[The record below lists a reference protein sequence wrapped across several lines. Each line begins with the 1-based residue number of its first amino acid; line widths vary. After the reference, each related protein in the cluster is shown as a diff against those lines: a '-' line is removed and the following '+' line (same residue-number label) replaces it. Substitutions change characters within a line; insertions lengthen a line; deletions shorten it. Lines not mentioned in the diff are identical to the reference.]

1 MRLNTTNRESSE
13 YSRFESRALK
23 LQRESSREFH
33 YALRHAQKAAAR
45 GQTEFAVEWCLF
57 AASIAWRVNPGFFY
71 CCEMEQL
78 LGEIGRGSMG
88 PASEP
93 VSSTDF
99 PRRFLHVMSTAY
111 ERGGHTRT
119 VYRWIEI
126 CAQHSPGETHSILIS
141 NQGEEPIP
149 PPLACSA
156 RKTGGELIECPREMG
171 WLQKAVYL
179 RAMSM
184 EFDAI
189 ILHIHPND
197 PLPNLAFFDHP
208 RPVLFF
214 NHADHVFS
222 LGTDVAT
229 AIADIR
235 LAGQDIST
243 RLRSKGPHKCLLPI
257 PLIDDKP
264 FPSDKADARRKLGL
278 PLDAPIALTIGEWYK
293 YQPTLGYDFAKT
305 LNFICAADARV
316 VVVAVGISELKDN
329 SDLNHLSG
337 ARFRPVGFVHDP
349 EILDLYY
356 MAADVYLDSIP
367 CGSLTCLLDAARQ
380 ALPVQRLNN
389 PYLPILWSDDPAL
402 DSVLPGVNEQDEY
415 IASALEWLLWSEPKR
430 MALGE
435 RFRSAVLHEHCGED
449 WKNKWLEPVLKV
461 LMLSEPAIAEPP
473 KEAVG
478 DLADDISA
486 LATLPRDES
495 PASMLLAAT
504 LLEIPDLDRRIRWY
518 AIRRSIKPLLFD
530 TEQDGNGL
538 ERFLVFR
545 RLVKTVLPRPVII
558 ATASLLRPF
567 LSKL

>member
-1 MRLNTTNRESSE
+1 MLQK
-13 YSRFESRALK
+13 RAIK
-23 LQRESSREFH
+23 LQRESSKQFH
-33 YALRHAQKAAAR
+33 SAFGRAQEAVIR
-45 GQTEFAVEWCLF
+45 GQAELAVEWCLF

-71 CCEMEQL
+71 CGEMEQL

-88 PASEP
+88 PAPAP
-93 VSSTDF
+93 VSATAI
-99 PRRFLHVMSTAY
+99 PRRFLHVLTTAY
-111 ERGGHTRT
+111 ERGGHTRA

-141 NQGEEPIP
+141 NQGEEPVP

-156 RKTGGELIECPREMG
+156 RKTGGELIECPQETG
-171 WLQKAVYL
+171 WLQKAAYL
-179 RAMSM
+179 RTMSM
-184 EFDAI
+184 KFDAI
-189 ILHIHPND
+189 VLHVHPND

-243 RLRSKGPHKCLLPI
+243 RFRSRRPHKCLLPI

-264 FPSDKADARRKLGL
+264 FPSDKAGARRKLGL

-293 YQPTLGYDFAKT
+293 YQPTLGYNFAET
-305 LNFICAADARV
+305 LDSICAADAHV
-316 VVVAVGISELKDN
+316 VVVAIGSSELKGFHALDH
-329 SDLNHLSG
+329 LNG
-337 ARFRPVGFVHDP
+337 TRFRPVGFVHDP

-389 PYLPILWSDDPAL
+389 PYLPVLWSDDPAL
-402 DSVLPGVNEQDEY
+402 DSVLMGVNEQDQY
-415 IASALEWLLWSEPKR
+415 VAGALECLQWSEPKR

-435 RFRSAVLHEHCGED
+435 RFRNAVLQEHCGEA
-449 WKNKWLEPVLKV
+449 WKNKWLEPALKV
-461 LMLSEPAIAEPP
+461 LMLSEPAIADPAT
-473 KEAVG
+473 EATA
-478 DLADDISA
+478 DHADDISA

-495 PASMLLAAT
+495 PASMILGAT
-504 LLEIPDLDRRIRWY
+504 LMEIPDLDKRIRWY
-518 AIRRSIKPLLFD
+518 AIWRSIKPWLFD
-530 TEQDGNGL
+530 TEQDGNWLG
-538 ERFLVFR
+538 RFLVFR